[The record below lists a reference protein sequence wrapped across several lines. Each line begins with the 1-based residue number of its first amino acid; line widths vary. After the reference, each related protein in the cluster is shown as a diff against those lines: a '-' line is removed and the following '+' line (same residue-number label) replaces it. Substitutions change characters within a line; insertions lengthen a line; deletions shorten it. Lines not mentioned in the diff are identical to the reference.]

1 MENLW
6 TQYQFLYSFLL
17 ALSFDCTSGIF
28 GVINMPFS
36 WSWFSLF
43 ILQPSI
49 EYNGTN
55 IKNDKRKEKHLE
67 PLPITPNDLET
78 SPGMRRRQKKFGLS
92 DFNFIKVLG
101 KGSFGKVNDCLV
113 YSWADLLQVDLSKV
127 LKSEQRE
134 LQWWKVS
141 EASINEVVQRLS
153 ESRGRLV
160 LPEWNWIIV

>member
-1 MENLW
+1 MLYNGKLVDSILIFLFFLFGSIIPLHI
-6 TQYQFLYSFLL
+6 QY
-17 ALSFDCTSGIF
+17 F
-28 GVINMPFS
+28 GVINVPFS

-101 KGSFGKVNDCLV
+101 KGSFGKVSVCLV
-113 YSWADLLQVDLSKV
+113 YSWADLLQASKENFNDEKWVKPVSMSSCSDWVSREVDLFC
-127 LKSEQRE
+127 LNG
-134 LQWWKVS
+134 
-141 EASINEVVQRLS
+141 I
-153 ESRGRLV
+153 ES
-160 LPEWNWIIV
+160 